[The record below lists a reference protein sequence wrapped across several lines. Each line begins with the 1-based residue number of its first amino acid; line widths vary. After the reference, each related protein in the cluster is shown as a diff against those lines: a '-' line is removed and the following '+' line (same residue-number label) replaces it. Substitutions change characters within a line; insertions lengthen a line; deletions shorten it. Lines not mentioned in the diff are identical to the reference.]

1 MPTTSG
7 DFRVLDGRNLG
18 AVIHDRFGWTLIRD
32 FACDHSP
39 GAEGQASLSF
49 YFHSAADFAIDND
62 IAADN
67 FHIPADRGIDND
79 TAACSS
85 QITADSGIFRDV
97 YRAAANYQVA
107 ANWLVDPNVPASCVD
122 VFPNLGINADPA
134 ACGK

>member
-18 AVIHDRFGWTLIRD
+18 AVIHDRIGWTLIRD

-49 YFHSAADFAIDND
+49 YFDITANLAIDND

-79 TAACSS
+79 TAACGS

-107 ANWLVDPNVPASCVD
+107 PAWLVHPNVPPTCAE
-122 VFPNLGINADPA
+122 VFANRSINAD
-134 ACGK
+134 